1 MQTETKMSFMVL
13 KIISHLKMTI
23 IKKRRR
29 KLFNV
34 DENMETLQS
43 SYFAGEDVKQPL

>member
-1 MQTETKMSFMVL
+1 MQTKTKMSFMVT
-13 KIISHLKMTI
+13 KIILHLKMTI
-23 IKKRRR
+23 IKKKR

-43 SYFAGEDVKQPL
+43 SYIAGEDVKQPL